1 MPKSSKN
8 LYNANMFHHAYLTDE
23 EIHLAVLRDQARLS
37 ARDREAITE
46 QAIDLIET
54 CRKEAGH
61 GELFDAFLQEYGL
74 STEEGVTLMRL
85 AEALIRT
92 PDNSTAY
99 LLLRDKLSGRDW
111 KSHQGNSTS
120 NLVNL
125 SSGGMAL
132 SASWIKK
139 SGGHAAAG
147 LLAKFGDSVLH
158 KGVTAAMGVMSGH
171 FVLGR
176 DIEHAIKK
184 SKSFETSG
192 FSFSYDMLG
201 EAAHTLKDAERY
213 RLNYQHAINTIAKTA
228 KKYESLEAAPGISV
242 KLSALHPRYELAQRD
257 ICVPALITSVKKMA
271 LTAKAA
277 NIGLTID
284 AEEADRLEVSLLI
297 AKSLIEDNDLKGW
310 EGLTIVVQAYQRRA
324 MLTIETLL
332 GYAKAS
338 HRKFAIRLVK
348 GAYWDMEIKR
358 AQEMGLTSYPVFT
371 RKENTDVSYLA
382 CARLLLDNIEIVYP
396 QFATH
401 NAATASAILHMAGN
415 KHAFEFQRLHGM
427 GEVLHRELMKRTG
440 IRSRIYAPVG
450 AYKDLL
456 PYLVRR
462 LLENGA
468 NSSFVN
474 QFLDQDVKPSD
485 MARDPIEHSLSNN
498 FAAHPAIPEPRNM
511 FDGVRLSAKGIDTT
525 QLTTANALE
534 TLRENTKPISA
545 KSILNGV
552 EYIGG
557 KTNIRNPADL
567 EEIVGEAHAV
577 SKESLEGLIDPEKP
591 SKWRTEFSPQKRS
604 LCLLKTADALETNM
618 NLLLSLCVREAGK
631 TWIDAIAEVRE
642 AVDFCRY
649 YANQALQPEFEH
661 REGLGVVLCIS
672 PWNFP
677 LAIFLGQ
684 VTASLA
690 AGNVVI
696 CKPAEQTPLIA
707 YIAVK
712 FLHESGVP
720 ADALHLTIGSGSEIG
735 AALVAS
741 KHVNGVCFTGS
752 TATAKRITKTLAET
766 NRPLTPL
773 IAETGGLNAMIVD
786 STALLEQAV
795 SDVIASG
802 YQSAGQRCSACR
814 IVCLQDE
821 IADDFIEM
829 LSGSIDVLKVGN
841 PAELS
846 TDVGPVINLDALEML
861 TKYTEESRKR
871 WKVIGEYTQKLD
883 HLDGFYFKPI
893 AFELPSVSK
902 IDDEKFGPI
911 LHIVRYKSEDLDK
924 LVNEINALGY
934 GLTMG
939 LHTRIDSRVERVTAL
954 AEVGN
959 LYVNRNQIGAVVGVQ
974 PFGGEGLSG
983 TGPKAGGPLYMKRLS
998 RCADPRVTHQLAQT
1012 SEILRIN
1019 EHPNTELPSII
1030 KRSIDA
1036 LSIWETK
1043 DRVAILTRCADNLD
1057 QLMTAKG
1064 LQLRKGIRAGT
1075 QLMEAVNLPG
1085 PTGEKN
1091 ILTFHPR
1098 GVLAVLAGTD
1108 VNILTRQV
1116 SRVISTGNSAIIIAT
1131 HPTEL
1136 EMSILSEALVR
1147 AGAPRDLV
1155 SFVPAS
1161 DGFDL
1166 LRGDIH
1172 GVVVDGPDRNK
1183 VGRLICERGGAILP
1197 ILSINDDIERF
1208 FIERTRTVD
1217 TTAAGGNASL
1227 LAM

>member
-1 MPKSSKN
+1 MPKSSNN
-8 LYNANMFHHAYLTDE
+8 LTNADGFHHAYLTDE
-23 EIHLAVLRDQARLS
+23 EIRIAVLRQQTRLS
-37 ARDREAITE
+37 SSDA
-46 QAIDLIET
+46 QAIKTLAVDLIET
-54 CRKEAGH
+54 CREEAGH

-74 STEEGVTLMRL
+74 STKEGVTLMRL

-92 PDNSTAY
+92 PDESTAH
-99 LLLRDKLSGRDW
+99 LLLRDKLSGRNW
-111 KSHQGNSTS
+111 KSHKGNSPS

-125 SSGGMAL
+125 SSGGMSL
-132 SASWIKK
+132 SSTWIKK
-139 SGGHAAAG
+139 TGGHAAAG
-147 LLAKFGDSVLH
+147 LLAKLGDVVLH
-158 KGVTAAMGVMSGH
+158 KGVTACMGIMSGH

-176 DIEHAIKK
+176 NIEHAIKK

-192 FSFSYDMLG
+192 FAFSYDMLG

-213 RLNYQHAINTIAKTA
+213 RSNYQHAIDTIAKRA
-228 KKYESLEAAPGISV
+228 DKYESLEAAPGISV
-242 KLSALHPRYELAQRD
+242 KLSALHPRYEFAQRD
-257 ICVPALITSVKKMA
+257 VCVPALTESVKTMA
-271 LTAKAA
+271 LAAKAA

-284 AEEADRLEVSLLI
+284 AEEVDRLEVSLLI
-297 AKSLIEDNDLKGW
+297 AKALIEDDDLKGW
-310 EGLTIVVQAYQRRA
+310 DGLTIVVQAYQRRA

-332 GYAKAS
+332 DMAKAS
-338 HRKFAIRLVK
+338 DRKLAIRLVK

-358 AQEMGLTSYPVFT
+358 AQEMGLSSYPVYT

-382 CARLLLDNIEIVYP
+382 CARLLFDNIDIVYP

-401 NAATASAILHMAGN
+401 NAATASAILYMAGN
-415 KHAFEFQRLHGM
+415 IREFEFQRLHGM

-440 IRSRIYAPVG
+440 VLSRIYAPVG

-474 QFLDQDVKPSD
+474 QFLDQTVKPAD

-498 FAAHPAIPEPRNM
+498 VASHPAIPSPRNL
-511 FDGVRLSAKGIDTT
+511 FRGERLSALGIDTT
-525 QLTTANALE
+525 QSTTAAILE
-534 TLRENTKPISA
+534 SLCDDAKPISA
-545 KSILNGV
+545 KSILNGI
-552 EYIGG
+552 EYIGP
-557 KTNIRNPADL
+557 KTDIRNPANLD
-567 EEIVGEAHAV
+567 EIVGESHAV
-577 SKESLEGLIDPEKP
+577 SQETLDGIVNPEKP
-591 SKWRTEFSPQKRS
+591 STWVTDFTPQERAH
-604 LCLLKTADALETNM
+604 CLLKSADLLETRM
-618 NLLLSLCVREAGK
+618 NELLALCVREAGK

-649 YANQALQPEFEH
+649 YANQAITPEFEQ
-661 REGLGVVLCIS
+661 REGLGVILCIS

-690 AGNVVI
+690 AGNIVI

-712 FLHESGVP
+712 ILHESGIPV
-720 ADALHLTIGSGSEIG
+720 DALHLTIGSGSKIG

-741 KHVNGVCFTGS
+741 KQINGICFTGS
-752 TATAKRITKTLAET
+752 TATAKRITKTLADT
-766 NRPLTPL
+766 NRSLTPI

-829 LSGSIDVLKVGN
+829 LSGSIDVLKIGN
-841 PAELS
+841 PADLS
-846 TDVGPVINLDALEML
+846 TDVGPVISLDAYNML
-861 TKYTEESRKR
+861 TDYTEAARKK
-871 WKVIGEYTQKLD
+871 WKVIGRSTQN
-883 HLDGFYFKPI
+883 LDGLDGYYFRPI
-893 AFELPSVSK
+893 AFEVPS
-902 IDDEKFGPI
+902 IDQMEDEKFGPI
-911 LHIVRYKSEDLDK
+911 LHIVRYKSQDLDT
-924 LVNEINALGY
+924 LVNDINALGY

-939 LHTRIDSRVERVTAL
+939 LHTRIDSRVERVTKL

-983 TGPKAGGPLYMKRLS
+983 TGPKAGGTLYMKRLS
-998 RCADPRVTHQLAQT
+998 RNSDPRVTHQMAQT

-1019 EHPNTELPSII
+1019 DDPNEELTDII
-1030 KRSIDA
+1030 SRSKSA
-1036 LSIWETK
+1036 QRLWETI
-1043 DRVAILTRCADNLD
+1043 DRVTILNRCADNLD
-1057 QLMTAKG
+1057 ALMTAKG
-1064 LQLRKGIRAGT
+1064 LQLRKGVQTCHRAM
-1075 QLMEAVNLPG
+1075 QSINLPG
-1085 PTGEKN
+1085 PTGEN
-1091 ILTFHPR
+1091 NTLSFHPR
-1098 GVLAVLAGTD
+1098 GILAVLAGTD
-1108 VNILTRQV
+1108 VNILTRQI
-1116 SRVISTGNSAIIIAT
+1116 SRVIATGNSAILIVTSAT
-1131 HPTEL
+1131 EF
-1136 EMSILSEALVR
+1136 EMSILSQALTD
-1147 AGAPRDLV
+1147 AGAPKDLV
-1155 SFVPAS
+1155 LFVSAA

-1166 LRGDIH
+1166 LGSDIQ
-1172 GVVVDGPDRNK
+1172 GVVADGPDRNK
-1183 VGRLICERGGAILP
+1183 VGCLIAKREGAILP

-1208 FIERTRTVD
+1208 IIERTRTVD